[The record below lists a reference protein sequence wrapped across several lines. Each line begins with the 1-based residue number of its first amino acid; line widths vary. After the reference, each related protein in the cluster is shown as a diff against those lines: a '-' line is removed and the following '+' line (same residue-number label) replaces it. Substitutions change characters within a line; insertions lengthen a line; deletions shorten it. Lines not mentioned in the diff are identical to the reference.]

1 MVFRGTYE
9 YAIDGR
15 GRLPIPARYRDA
27 FADGVIL
34 VQGPEGCVEV
44 YTPSGYEAWA
54 NFLTKERPN
63 RQRGRRLRRGFFGR
77 SMDAELDR
85 QGRLL
90 VPPLLRQHAGLSGTV
105 LMVGRNECLEI
116 WNRDRWEAE
125 EALVDEA
132 YEAALETLEE
142 RA

>member
-1 MVFRGTYE
+1 
-9 YAIDGR
+9 
-15 GRLPIPARYRDA
+15 
-27 FADGVIL
+27 
-34 VQGPEGCVEV
+34 
-44 YTPSGYEAWA
+44 
-54 NFLTKERPN
+54 
-63 RQRGRRLRRGFFGR
+63 
-77 SMDAELDR
+77 MDAELDR

-116 WNRDRWEAE
+116 WNPDRWEAE

>member
-27 FADGVIL
+27 FVDGVIL

-77 SMDAELDR
+77 SMDADLDR

-116 WNRDRWEAE
+116 WNPERWQAE

>member
-1 MVFRGTYE
+1 MVFRGTFE

-15 GRLPIPARYRDA
+15 GRLPIPVRYRDA

-34 VQGPEGCVEV
+34 VQGLEGCVEV
-44 YTPSGYEAWA
+44 YTPSGYDAWA
-54 NFLTKERPN
+54 SFLTKEKPN
-63 RQRGRRLRRGFFGR
+63 RQRGRRLRRRFFGG

-105 LMVGRNECLEI
+105 LMIGRDECLEI
-116 WNRDRWEAE
+116 WSPDRWEAE
-125 EALVDEA
+125 HALADEA
-132 YEAALETLEE
+132 YETALESLEE